1 MQLTLEEKK
10 TIARFI
16 LKENKVTTL
25 HEAKSNN
32 NLLKELKLNI
42 QFYSGL
48 KEHLYKKKP
57 LQEVGITGIGWIDGV
72 IDIFGSVKNLLT
84 STTIGKWIVNKL
96 KSVAERLFPKLS
108 QNPNDVTDKIA
119 NFFKKVTKWLGPS
132 SIAYIIA
139 AWKQK
144 GKIWAAFKQG
154 KKEGLKPSEEAI
166 SAAMPTAEKVYK
178 VILGILIAVAVAKLV
193 IFLAP
198 LGSAILKSFAAFAKV
213 GGGTQGVIQAGMVVG
228 PLISKA
234 LAAAGLKGLA
244 AAGFNVTG
252 LIQKIQ
258 HLGHSEAEHEA
269 EKFADQELAKAPA
282 EIDAAIG

>member
-48 KEHLYKKKP
+48 KEHLYKNKS
-57 LQEVGITGIGWIDGV
+57 LQEAITTGIGWIDNV
-72 IDIFGSVKNLLT
+72 IGFFGSIKDLLT

-96 KSVAERLFPKLS
+96 KAAAERLFPKLT

-119 NFFKKVTKWLGPS
+119 NFFKKISKLLGAS
-132 SIAYIIA
+132 GIAYIIA

-144 GKIWAAFKQG
+144 S
-154 KKEGLKPSEEAI
+154 LKPSKEAI
-166 SAAMPTAEKVYK
+166 DAAIPVAEKINK
-178 VILGILIAVAVAKLV
+178 IILGILIAVAIAKLV
-193 IFLAP
+193 MFLAP
-198 LGSAILKSFAAFAKV
+198 LSPAILKAFAVFTKV
-213 GGGTQGVIQAGMVVG
+213 GGGAQGAVQAGMIAG
-228 PLISKA
+228 PLMGKI
-234 LAAAGLKGLA
+234 LAAAGLKGIA

-258 HLGHSEAEHEA
+258 HLGHSEAGHEA

-282 EIDAAIG
+282 EIDAAVK

>member
-25 HEAKSNN
+25 HEAKGNN

-48 KEHLYKKKP
+48 KEHLYKNKP
-57 LQEVGITGIGWIDGV
+57 LQETITGIGWIDNV
-72 IDIFGSVKNLLT
+72 IGFFGSIKDLLT

-96 KSVAERLFPKLS
+96 KAAAERLFPKLT

-132 SIAYIIA
+132 GIAYLIA

-144 GKIWAAFKQG
+144 S
-154 KKEGLKPSEEAI
+154 LKPSKEAI
-166 SAAMPTAEKVYK
+166 SAAMPTAEKIYK
-178 VILGILIAVAVAKLV
+178 VILGILIAIAIAKLV
-193 IFLAP
+193 MFLAP
-198 LGSAILKSFAAFAKV
+198 LGSAVLKSFAVFAKV
-213 GGGTQGVIQAGMVVG
+213 GGGAQGAVQAGMVAG
-228 PLISKA
+228 PLMGKI
-234 LAAAGLKGLA
+234 LAAAGLKGIA

-258 HLGHSEAEHEA
+258 HLGHSEAGHEA

-282 EIDAAIG
+282 EIDAAVK

>member
-25 HEAKSNN
+25 YEAKGNN

-48 KEHLYKKKP
+48 KEYLYKNKP
-57 LQEVGITGIGWIDGV
+57 LQEAITTGIGWIDNV
-72 IDIFGSVKNLLT
+72 IGFFGSIKDLLT

-96 KSVAERLFPKLS
+96 KAAAERLFPKLS

-119 NFFKKVTKWLGPS
+119 NFFKKISKLLGAS
-132 SIAYIIA
+132 GIAYIIA

-144 GKIWAAFKQG
+144 S
-154 KKEGLKPSEEAI
+154 LKPSKEAI
-166 SAAMPTAEKVYK
+166 DAAMPAAEKINK
-178 VILGILIAVAVAKLV
+178 VILGILIAVAIAKLV
-193 IFLAP
+193 MFLAP
-198 LGSAILKSFAAFAKV
+198 LGSAVLKSFAVFAKV
-213 GGGTQGVIQAGMVVG
+213 GGGTQGAMQAGMIAG
-228 PLISKA
+228 PLMGKV
-234 LAAAGLKGLA
+234 LAAAGLKGIA

-258 HLGHSEAEHEA
+258 HLSHSEAEHEA

-282 EIDAAIG
+282 EIDAAVG

>member
-25 HEAKSNN
+25 HEAKGNN

-48 KEHLYKKKP
+48 KEHLYKNKS
-57 LQEVGITGIGWIDGV
+57 LQEAITTGIGWIDNV
-72 IDIFGSVKNLLT
+72 IGFFGSVKDLLT
-84 STTIGKWIVNKL
+84 GTSLGKWIVNKL
-96 KSVAERLFPKLS
+96 KAAAERLFPKLS

-119 NFFKKVTKWLGPS
+119 NFFKKISKLLGAS
-132 SIAYIIA
+132 GIAYIIA

-144 GKIWAAFKQG
+144 S
-154 KKEGLKPSEEAI
+154 LKPSKEAI
-166 SAAMPTAEKVYK
+166 DAAMPVAEKINK
-178 VILGILIAVAVAKLV
+178 IILGILIAVAIAKLV
-193 IFLAP
+193 MFLAP
-198 LGSAILKSFAAFAKV
+198 LGPAILKSFAAFAKV
-213 GGGTQGVIQAGMVVG
+213 GGGTQGVLQAGMVAG
-228 PLISKA
+228 PLMGKI
-234 LAAAGLKGLA
+234 LAAAGLKGIA

-258 HLGHSEAEHEA
+258 HLGHSEAGHEA

-282 EIDAAIG
+282 EIDAAVK

>member
-25 HEAKSNN
+25 HEAKGNN

-48 KEHLYKKKP
+48 KEHLYKNKS
-57 LQEVGITGIGWIDGV
+57 LQEAITTGIGWIDNV
-72 IDIFGSVKNLLT
+72 IGFFGSVKDLLT
-84 STTIGKWIVNKL
+84 GTSLGKWIVNKL
-96 KSVAERLFPKLS
+96 KAAAERLFPKLS

-119 NFFKKVTKWLGPS
+119 NFFKKISKLLGAS
-132 SIAYIIA
+132 GIAYIIA

-144 GKIWAAFKQG
+144 S
-154 KKEGLKPSEEAI
+154 LKPSKEAI
-166 SAAMPTAEKVYK
+166 SAVMPVAEKINK
-178 VILGILIAVAVAKLV
+178 IILGILIAVAVAKLV
-193 IFLAP
+193 MFLAP
-198 LGSAILKSFAAFAKV
+198 LGPAILKSFAAFAKV
-213 GGGTQGVIQAGMVVG
+213 GGGTQGVLQAGMVAG
-228 PLISKA
+228 PLMGKI
-234 LAAAGLKGLA
+234 LAAAGLKGIA

-258 HLGHSEAEHEA
+258 HLGHSEAGHEA

-282 EIDAAIG
+282 EIDAAVK

>member
-48 KEHLYKKKP
+48 KEHLYKNKP
-57 LQEVGITGIGWIDGV
+57 LQEAITGISWIDNV
-72 IDIFGSVKNLLT
+72 IGFFGSIKDLLT
-84 STTIGKWIVNKL
+84 STTIGKWIVSKL
-96 KSVAERLFPKLS
+96 KAAAERLFPKLT

-132 SIAYIIA
+132 GIAYLIA

-144 GKIWAAFKQG
+144 S
-154 KKEGLKPSEEAI
+154 LKPSKEAI
-166 SAAMPTAEKVYK
+166 SAAMPTAEKIYK
-178 VILGILIAVAVAKLV
+178 VILGILIAIAIAKLV
-193 IFLAP
+193 MFLAP
-198 LGSAILKSFAAFAKV
+198 LGSAVLKSFAVFAKV
-213 GGGTQGVIQAGMVVG
+213 GGGAQGAVQAGMIAG
-228 PLISKA
+228 PLMGKI
-234 LAAAGLKGLA
+234 LAAAGLKGIA

-258 HLGHSEAEHEA
+258 HLGHSEAGHEA
-269 EKFADQELAKAPA
+269 EKFADQELEKAPA
-282 EIDAAIG
+282 EIDAAVK

>member
-48 KEHLYKKKP
+48 KEHLYKNKS
-57 LQEVGITGIGWIDGV
+57 LQEAITGIGWIDGV
-72 IDIFGSVKNLLT
+72 ITFFGNVKDLLT
-84 STTIGKWIVNKL
+84 TNTIGKWLTNKL
-96 KSVAERLFPKLS
+96 KSAAERLFPKLS
-108 QNPNDVTDKIA
+108 QDPNDVTDQIA
-119 NFFKKVTKWLGPS
+119 NYFKKITKTLGPS
-132 SIAYIIA
+132 GIAYLIA

-144 GKIWAAFKQG
+144 S
-154 KKEGLKPSEEAI
+154 LKPSKEAI
-166 SAAMPTAEKVYK
+166 SAAMPTAEKIYK

-193 IFLAP
+193 MFLAP
-198 LGSAILKSFAAFAKV
+198 LGPAILKSFAAFAKV
-213 GGGTQGVIQAGMVVG
+213 GGGTQGVLQAGMVAG
-228 PLISKA
+228 PLMSKII
-234 LAAAGLKGLA
+234 AAAGLKGIVG
-244 AAGFNVTG
+244 AGFNLTG

-258 HLGHSEAEHEA
+258 HLGHSEAGHEA
-269 EKFADQELAKAPA
+269 EKFANQELAKAPA
-282 EIDAAIG
+282 EIDAAVG

>member
-25 HEAKSNN
+25 HEAKGNN

-48 KEHLYKKKP
+48 KEHLYKNKS
-57 LQEVGITGIGWIDGV
+57 LQEAITTGIGWIDNV
-72 IDIFGSVKNLLT
+72 IGFFGSVKDLLT
-84 STTIGKWIVNKL
+84 GTSLGKWIVNKL
-96 KSVAERLFPKLS
+96 KAAAERLFPKLS

-119 NFFKKVTKWLGPS
+119 NFFKKISKLLGAS
-132 SIAYIIA
+132 GIAYIIA

-144 GKIWAAFKQG
+144 S
-154 KKEGLKPSEEAI
+154 LKPSKEAI
-166 SAAMPTAEKVYK
+166 SAVMPVAEKINK
-178 VILGILIAVAVAKLV
+178 IILGILIAVAIAKLV
-193 IFLAP
+193 MFLAP
-198 LGSAILKSFAAFAKV
+198 LGSAVLKSFAAFAKV
-213 GGGTQGVIQAGMVVG
+213 GGGTQGVLQAGMVAG
-228 PLISKA
+228 PLMGKI
-234 LAAAGLKGLA
+234 LAAAGLKGIA

-258 HLGHSEAEHEA
+258 HLGHSEAGHEA

-282 EIDAAIG
+282 EIDAAVK